1 MLKYLKKNNPEKNEI
16 IFSSYNLEEMIEIAK
31 NLKFKIKFVD
41 IDINTGCMNRK
52 KFINAVNK
60 KTLALVYTNMFNDF
74 KSQSIIQSLC
84 KKRITFI
91 EDNAIYFDN
100 YYLNKNKKIF
110 SGSLG
115 DYSLYSF
122 NIMKNISAL
131 YGGGIST
138 NDIKFINFN
147 KSFQSSFKNFP
158 LYAYLKQNFI
168 FLILKI
174 FSLKLFYHYFFLLR
188 SKIRS

>member
-1 MLKYLKKNNPEKNEI
+1 MKIFRINLYLRFFYYLSSILKNHSNYEKKIINEIKKNSSKNFFAFTSQLRVGFLILLKYLKKNNPEKNEI

-84 KKRITFI
+84 KK
-91 EDNAIYFDN
+91 
-100 YYLNKNKKIF
+100 KN
-110 SGSLG
+110 
-115 DYSLYSF
+115 
-122 NIMKNISAL
+122 
-131 YGGGIST
+131 
-138 NDIKFINFN
+138 NF
-147 KSFQSSFKNFP
+147 
-158 LYAYLKQNFI
+158 Y
-168 FLILKI
+168 
-174 FSLKLFYHYFFLLR
+174 R
-188 SKIRS
+188 G